1 MAEETTR
8 RRHEGFA
15 KVKIEILRWWWV
27 PLEKILA
34 GADADADADADF
46 HRVDADA
53 DLDANCHPDA
63 GPCLV

>member
-15 KVKIEILRWWWV
+15 KEKIEKLRWWWV

-34 GADADADADADF
+34 GADADADADF